1 MLIGSMSGTSL
12 DGLDLVCVNFKK
24 KKNWDFEIIKA
35 KTYSYSLEWKTCLSE
50 LHLQNS
56 QKIKAVEED
65 YVNLMA
71 KFVLDFKSDLKGID
85 FVCSHGH
92 TVFHQP
98 DQGSTLQ
105 IGNTPQLSK
114 LIGLPLICD
123 FRSQDVELG
132 GQGAPL
138 VPVGDLHLF
147 KSYSCCLNLGGFAN
161 VSSTQKS
168 QHIAYD
174 VCAVNTVLN
183 VLANE
188 KRLEYD
194 SEGNIAKAG
203 SLIPELLNALE
214 ALEYYQKKAPK
225 SLGIEWVNEQ
235 IFPLL
240 DKFRTI
246 SVEDRI
252 HTYTQHIAKQ
262 IASIFL
268 DSDNVLIT
276 GGGAY
281 NDYLI
286 SLINQFSKAKFSIPE
301 PLVVD
306 FKEALIFAFLG
317 LLRFENQV
325 NCLSSVTGASVDHS
339 SGNIFYP

>member
-1 MLIGSMSGTSL
+1 MSGTSL
-12 DGLDLVCVNFKK
+12 DGLDLVCVDFKK
-24 KKNWDFEIIKA
+24 KKNWDFEILKA
-35 KTYSYSLEWKTCLSE
+35 KTYSYSSEWKTCLSE

-65 YVNLMA
+65 YVNLVA
-71 KFVLDFKSDLKGID
+71 KFILDFKSDLEGVD
-85 FVCSHGH
+85 FVSSHGH

-98 DQGSTLQ
+98 DQGFTLQ

-114 LIGLPLICD
+114 GIGLPLICD

-138 VPVGDLHLF
+138 VPIGDLHLF

-161 VSSTQKS
+161 VSLPQKA
-168 QHIAYD
+168 QVTAFDI
-174 VCAVNTVLN
+174 CAVNTVLN

-188 KRLEYD
+188 KGLEYD
-194 SEGNIAKAG
+194 SEGNLAQAG
-203 SLIPELLNALE
+203 HLIPELLSALE
-214 ALEYYQKKAPK
+214 NLEYYQKKAPK
-225 SLGIEWVNEQ
+225 SLGIEWVNEK

-240 DKFRTI
+240 DQYRTNL
-246 SVEDRI
+246 VEDRI
-252 HTYTQHIAKQ
+252 HTYTYHIAKQ
-262 IASIFL
+262 IGSIFL
-268 DSDNVLIT
+268 NTDSVLIT
-276 GGGAY
+276 GGGAK
-281 NDYLI
+281 NNYLI
-286 SLINQFSKAKFSIPE
+286 SLLNKFSKAKFSIPD

-317 LLRFENQV
+317 LLRIENQV
-325 NCLSSVTGASVDHS
+325 NCLSSVTGASADHS

>member
-1 MLIGSMSGTSL
+1 MSGTSL
-12 DGLDLVCVNFKK
+12 DGLDLVCVDFKK
-24 KKNWDFEIIKA
+24 KKNWDFEILKA
-35 KTYSYSLEWKTCLSE
+35 KTYSYSSEWKTCLSE

-65 YVNLMA
+65 YVNLVA
-71 KFVLDFKSDLKGID
+71 KFILDFKSDLEGVD
-85 FVCSHGH
+85 FVSSHGH

-98 DQGSTLQ
+98 DQGFTLQ

-114 LIGLPLICD
+114 GIGLPLICD
-123 FRSQDVELG
+123 FRSQDVEFG

-161 VSSTQKS
+161 VSLPQKA
-168 QHIAYD
+168 QVIAYD
-174 VCAVNTVLN
+174 ICAVNTVFN

-188 KRLEYD
+188 KGLEYD
-194 SEGNIAKAG
+194 SEGNLAKAG
-203 SLIPELLNALE
+203 NLIPELLSALDN
-214 ALEYYQKKAPK
+214 LEYYQKKAPK

-235 IFPLL
+235 IFPLF
-240 DKFRTI
+240 DQYRTHL
-246 SVEDRI
+246 VEDRI
-252 HTYTQHIAKQ
+252 HSYTQHIAKQ
-262 IASIFL
+262 IGSTFI
-268 DSDNVLIT
+268 DSDSVLIT
-276 GGGAY
+276 GGGAK

-286 SLINQFSKAKFSIPE
+286 SLLNQFSKAKFSIPDL
-301 PLVVD
+301 LVVD

-317 LLRFENQV
+317 LLRAENQV
-325 NCLSSVTGASVDHS
+325 NCLSSVTGASFDHS

>member
-1 MLIGSMSGTSL
+1 MSGTSL
-12 DGLDLVCVNFKK
+12 DGLDLVCVDFKK
-24 KKNWDFEIIKA
+24 KKNWDFEILKA
-35 KTYSYSLEWKTCLSE
+35 KTYSYSSEWKTCLSE

-56 QKIKAVEED
+56 QQIKEVEKD
-65 YVNLMA
+65 YVNLLA
-71 KFVLDFKSDLKGID
+71 KFILDFKSDIEGID
-85 FVCSHGH
+85 FVSSHGH

-98 DQGSTLQ
+98 DQGFTLQ

-114 LIGLPLICD
+114 LIALPLICD

-138 VPVGDLHLF
+138 VPIGDLHLF

-161 VSSTQKS
+161 VSLPQKA
-168 QHIAYD
+168 QVTAFDI
-174 VCAVNTVLN
+174 CAVNTVLN

-188 KRLEYD
+188 EGLEYD
-194 SEGNIAKAG
+194 SEGNLARAG
-203 SLIPELLNALE
+203 HLIPELLSALE
-214 ALEYYQKKAPK
+214 NLEYYQKKAPK

-240 DKFRTI
+240 DQYRTNL
-246 SVEDRI
+246 VEDRI
-252 HTYTQHIAKQ
+252 HTYTYHIAKQ
-262 IASIFL
+262 IGSIFKNT
-268 DSDNVLIT
+268 DSVLIT
-276 GGGAY
+276 GGGAK
-281 NDYLI
+281 NNYLI
-286 SLINQFSKAKFSIPE
+286 SLLNKFSKAKFSIPD

-317 LLRFENQV
+317 LLRIENRV
-325 NCLSSVTGASVDHS
+325 NCLSSVTGASADHS

>member
-1 MLIGSMSGTSL
+1 M
-12 DGLDLVCVNFKK
+12 
-24 KKNWDFEIIKA
+24 
-35 KTYSYSLEWKTCLSE
+35 
-50 LHLQNS
+50 LQNS

-65 YVNLMA
+65 YVNLVA
-71 KFVLDFKSDLKGID
+71 KFILDFKSDLEGVD
-85 FVCSHGH
+85 FVSSHGH

-98 DQGSTLQ
+98 DQGFTLQ

-114 LIGLPLICD
+114 GIGLPLICD

-161 VSSTQKS
+161 VSLPQKA
-168 QHIAYD
+168 QVIAYD
-174 VCAVNTVLN
+174 ICAVNTVLN

-188 KRLEYD
+188 KGLEYD
-194 SEGNIAKAG
+194 SEGNLAKAG
-203 SLIPELLNALE
+203 NLISELLNALE

-240 DKFRTI
+240 EKYRTI

-262 IASIFL
+262 IGSTFL
-268 DSDNVLIT
+268 DSDSVLIT
-276 GGGAY
+276 GGGAK

-286 SLINQFSKAKFSIPE
+286 SLLNQFSKAKFSIPD

-317 LLRFENQV
+317 LLRIENQV
-325 NCLSSVTGASVDHS
+325 NCLSCVTGASADHS